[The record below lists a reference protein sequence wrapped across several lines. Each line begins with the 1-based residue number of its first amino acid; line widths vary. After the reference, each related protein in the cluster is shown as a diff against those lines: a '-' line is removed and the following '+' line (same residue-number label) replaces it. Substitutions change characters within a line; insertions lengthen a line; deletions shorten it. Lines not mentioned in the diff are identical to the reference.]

1 MFNLLLLT
9 NEECYK
15 EQDHVA
21 LRVENIVLKCYDKL
35 YANENIPLSILKV
48 SQW

>member
-15 EQDHVA
+15 EQD
-21 LRVENIVLKCYDKL
+21 IVLKCYDKL
-35 YANENIPLSILKV
+35 YANENTPFEHIENILDGN
-48 SQW
+48 